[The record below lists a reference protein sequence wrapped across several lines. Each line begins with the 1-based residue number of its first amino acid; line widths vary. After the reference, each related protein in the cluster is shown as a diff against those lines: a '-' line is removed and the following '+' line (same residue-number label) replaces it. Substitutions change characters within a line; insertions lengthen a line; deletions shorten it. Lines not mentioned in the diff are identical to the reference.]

1 MSNALAMAVQM
12 PWHDGTG
19 FMGMHWFWWTVWI
32 GVFVLLVWAM
42 ARLLGDRS
50 ETHRQME
57 REEAAEEALRRRFAD
72 GEIDEEEYQRRLR
85 ILRETHSG

>member
-1 MSNALAMAVQM
+1 MKRKALAERRPSHASAVGLKSQA
-12 PWHDGTG
+12 WLAWAAL
-19 FMGMHWFWWTVWI
+19 F
-32 GVFVLLVWAM
+32 LLLGAM

-50 ETHRQME
+50 ETHRRVE
-57 REEAAEEALRRRFAD
+57 REEAAEEALRSRFAA